1 MVLKFNDFNSV
12 NENFTII
19 KDRLNM
25 GTTIRFDIFD
35 QGEKVGTIN
44 MSTDEYDYLEIPDE
58 LGGKCIYL
66 SYIQIDEYYQR
77 RGYFKKAMNWIFN
90 NFRQYD
96 YLVLRVSDDSEV
108 SFHTLKKIYTKLGF
122 ISFNPEE
129 VYDTHYVNDYIIS
142 PKDEELFMYIKL

>member
-44 MSTDEYDYLEIPDE
+44 MSTDEYDYLDE
-58 LGGKCIYL
+58 DTGDYYTEKNIAACLIRVTKNSSNTQYL
-66 SYIQIDEYYQR
+66 LDQ
-77 RGYFKKAMNWIFN
+77 N
-90 NFRQYD
+90 
-96 YLVLRVSDDSEV
+96 
-108 SFHTLKKIYTKLGF
+108 
-122 ISFNPEE
+122 
-129 VYDTHYVNDYIIS
+129 
-142 PKDEELFMYIKL
+142 